1 VDYDKRNMKKLGKKR
16 KIGKQEID
24 SVCITAVELLE
35 ESKGF
40 IFAESEAV
48 VFVSE
53 IKKQH

>member
-1 VDYDKRNMKKLGKKR
+1 MKKLGKKR